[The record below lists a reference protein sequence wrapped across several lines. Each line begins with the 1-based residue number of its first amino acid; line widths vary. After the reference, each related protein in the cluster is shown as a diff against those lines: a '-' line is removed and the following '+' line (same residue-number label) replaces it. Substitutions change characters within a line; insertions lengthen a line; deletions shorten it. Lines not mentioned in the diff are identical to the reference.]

1 MLAQNEVFVLPS
13 YHEGLSLSLLEA
25 AMMGKKIIATDI
37 GGNREVVKDGVTG
50 FLVPVKNTGK
60 LAHAMLAMLEE
71 HSAVVMAK
79 NAREFY
85 KRNFDFEKI
94 FREKMAQI
102 YKVNNK

>member
-1 MLAQNEVFVLPS
+1 M
-13 YHEGLSLSLLEA
+13 
-25 AMMGKKIIATDI
+25 
-37 GGNREVVKDGVTG
+37 
-50 FLVPVKNTGK
+50 PVKNTGK